1 MCSWKVS
8 FSGIVTVVNKRRYTL
23 KINPA
28 DLDRG
33 TQNRSR
39 FFTHPSSFCWF
50 SEGPFILK
58 ETVQWPCR
66 AVIVKI
72 LPQIHAHEQQDQV
85 IYPFISQKTKKS
97 SRFLPFVY
105 SFVFPKGHQKLCVL
119 RTQYASLNH
128 SLNSEHNE
136 IHNESHYSN
145 NRRRTLKFD
154 ETESRRNALA
164 VGTCTRSR
172 TQ

>member
-28 DLDRG
+28 DFDRS
-33 TQNRSR
+33 TLNRSR

-72 LPQIHAHEQQDQV
+72 LPQIYAHEQQDQV
-85 IYPFISQKTKKS
+85 IYPFISRKTKKILSFS
-97 SRFLPFVY
+97 SLLLLLRV
-105 SFVFPKGHQKLCVL
+105 PKRSPKLCVL

-145 NRRRTLKFD
+145 NRNRTLTFD
-154 ETESRRNALA
+154 ENESRRNALA
-164 VGTCTRSR
+164 VGTCARSR

>member
-23 KINPA
+23 KINQA

-58 ETVQWPCR
+58 ETVQWACR
-66 AVIVKI
+66 AVIVNI

-85 IYPFISQKTKKS
+85 IYPFISRKTKKS

-105 SFVFPKGHQKLCVL
+105 SFVFPKGHQNSACCVRNTL
-119 RTQYASLNH
+119 HSIIHSTLNTTNFTTNRTIQTI
-128 SLNSEHNE
+128 E
-136 IHNESHYSN
+136 
-145 NRRRTLKFD
+145 D
-154 ETESRRNALA
+154 EL
-164 VGTCTRSR
+164 
-172 TQ
+172 